1 MMKTMDTLLV
11 QYEQG
16 TLTRRQLLQGLAVVV
31 VPGERQASGGALRGR
46 NINHVNLRVADVDR
60 SVDFYRRL
68 FSLPPRRLI
77 PGRPDVVDLP
87 NGNFISFLLSDQPG
101 TVDHFDIGVEEF
113 DPQQTGEA
121 LRAAGIDEG
130 LVVGP
135 DFVFVTDPD
144 SVRVQ
149 ISTPE
154 WTG

>member
-1 MMKTMDTLLV
+1 MKSMDTLLA

-16 TLTRRQLLQGLAVVV
+16 RLTRRQLLQGLAVFAAPVA
-31 VPGERQASGGALRGR
+31 RQAGGGVLRGR

-87 NGNFISFLLSDQPG
+87 NGNFIALGRSEQPG
-101 TVDHFDIGVEEF
+101 TIDRFDVGVENF
-113 DPQQTGEA
+113 DPERTAEA
-121 LRAAGIDEG
+121 LRTGGFDEG
-130 LVVGP
+130 LRLGP
-135 DFVFVTDPD
+135 DFLFVTDPD
-144 SVRVQ
+144 GVRVQ

>member
-1 MMKTMDTLLV
+1 M
-11 QYEQG
+11 
-16 TLTRRQLLQGLAVVV
+16 
-31 VPGERQASGGALRGR
+31 
-46 NINHVNLRVADVDR
+46 
-60 SVDFYRRL
+60 
-68 FSLPPRRLI
+68 I

-113 DPQQTGEA
+113 DPQQSGEA

-144 SVRVQ
+144 SGRVQ

>member
-1 MMKTMDTLLV
+1 MKAMDTLLAR
-11 QYEQG
+11 YEQG
-16 TLTRRQLLQGLAVVV
+16 ELTRRQLLQGLAVVAAPV
-31 VPGERQASGGALRGR
+31 KRQASSGVLRGR

-60 SVDFYRRL
+60 SVDFYRHL
-68 FSLPPRRLI
+68 FSLPRRRLI

-87 NGNFISFLLSDQPG
+87 NGNFIALGRSDQPG
-101 TVDHFDIGVEEF
+101 TVDHFDIGVEDF
-113 DPQQTGEA
+113 DPGPTGEA
-121 LRAAGIDEG
+121 LRAGGIDEG

-144 SVRVQ
+144 GVRVQ

>member
-1 MMKTMDTLLV
+1 MKSMDTLLA
-11 QYEQG
+11 QYEHGQ
-16 TLTRRQLLQGLAVVV
+16 LTRRQLLQGLAVCAAPV
-31 VPGERQASGGALRGR
+31 ERQASGGVLGGR

-87 NGNFISFLLSDQPG
+87 NGNFIALGRSDQPG
-101 TVDHFDIGVEEF
+101 TIDHVDIGVEDF
-113 DPQQTGEA
+113 DPERTGEA
-121 LRAAGIDEG
+121 LRAGGIDEG
-130 LVVGP
+130 LLVGP
-135 DFVFVTDPD
+135 DYVFVTDPD
-144 SVRVQ
+144 GVRVQ